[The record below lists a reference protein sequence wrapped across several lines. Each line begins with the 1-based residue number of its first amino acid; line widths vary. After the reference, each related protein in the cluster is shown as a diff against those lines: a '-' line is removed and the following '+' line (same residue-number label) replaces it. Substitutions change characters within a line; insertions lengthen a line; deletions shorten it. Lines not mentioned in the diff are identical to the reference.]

1 MTVSGRQTCI
11 KCGINMEIST
21 SVGFVEKNSAYICPD
36 DEEAA
41 SNRPLLC
48 TSGRGVTSGRHEP

>member
-1 MTVSGRQTCI
+1 
-11 KCGINMEIST
+11 MEIST
-21 SVGFVEKNSAYICPD
+21 SIGFVEKNSAYICPD